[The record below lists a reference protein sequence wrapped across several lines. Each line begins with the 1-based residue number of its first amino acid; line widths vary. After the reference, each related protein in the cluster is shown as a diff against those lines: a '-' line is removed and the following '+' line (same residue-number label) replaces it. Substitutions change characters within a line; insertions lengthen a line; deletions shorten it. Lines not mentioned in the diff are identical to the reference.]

1 MALSNVAA
9 ALTEPDGLPWRT
21 CATCHALAG
30 MSDEDAA
37 VLRGLLS
44 DRNVKF
50 SELEAALA
58 DDEDSPNI
66 ARDALSRHA
75 RGLCGAKER
84 LR

>member
-50 SELEAALA
+50 SELEKALRE
-58 DDEDSPNI
+58 DPDSPTI
-66 ARDALSRHA
+66 ARDSLSRHA
-75 RGLCGAKER
+75 RGICGAREV